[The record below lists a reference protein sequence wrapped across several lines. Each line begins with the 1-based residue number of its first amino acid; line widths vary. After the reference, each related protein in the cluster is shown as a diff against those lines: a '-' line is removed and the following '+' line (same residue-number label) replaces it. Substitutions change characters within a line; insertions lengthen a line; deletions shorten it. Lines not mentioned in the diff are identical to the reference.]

1 MRVIPLS
8 NKNAPKIV
16 LLEEKLVSLHR
27 VYNKHNPIQKM
38 AIPKD
43 ILAVARPSSTVVK
56 QRGNRFVVIKR
67 TSKRVGK
74 RVVPI
79 DIGMVG
85 EIIDGKFVAQV
96 SPKRTKKS
104 IDIKDF
110 GEVALCHKLG
120 RDLLE
125 ELASIWSL
133 NDAKRIYTIA
143 LLRAA
148 YGDVRNREL
157 MMHYVTSFASEW
169 IPDVHLSEDSVSN
182 FLQEIGQSY
191 SLICKFMR
199 KRIEEFGGKDLV
211 IDGMLKDYNSKDG
224 YLSEFSRKART
235 KGSKDL
241 SLLYAFDPKSK
252 EPIAVKPYPG
262 NMLDQTTINN
272 FISENKIVNGMMIMD
287 KGFCSEAL
295 FEQVDKIE
303 GLSYLIPLKQNS
315 AMIKKYQMDNPTEH
329 LHEYKDATILYKK
342 EKMANG
348 KYLYSFRNPKIAYEQ
363 EVAYVQQAD
372 KKEKFDSEK
381 YTGKR
386 TLFGLIVFKSKKNL
400 DPLTV
405 YLAYAQR
412 WMIEVM
418 FDMYKNIID
427 RDTVN
432 VHSDYRVYA
441 TELINL
447 LSIIISTRVKNL
459 FVKTELSQ
467 KYSYNQIFKMLS
479 KYKKAKIED
488 NGNWR
493 SVTMLKYI
501 EDIVGQL
508 DV

>member
-1 MRVIPLS
+1 
-8 NKNAPKIV
+8 
-16 LLEEKLVSLHR
+16 
-27 VYNKHNPIQKM
+27 
-38 AIPKD
+38 
-43 ILAVARPSSTVVK
+43 
-56 QRGNRFVVIKR
+56 
-67 TSKRVGK
+67 
-74 RVVPI
+74 
-79 DIGMVG
+79 
-85 EIIDGKFVAQV
+85 
-96 SPKRTKKS
+96 
-104 IDIKDF
+104 
-110 GEVALCHKLG
+110 
-120 RDLLE
+120 
-125 ELASIWSL
+125 
-133 NDAKRIYTIA
+133 
-143 LLRAA
+143 
-148 YGDVRNREL
+148 
-157 MMHYVTSFASEW
+157 
-169 IPDVHLSEDSVSN
+169 
-182 FLQEIGQSY
+182 
-191 SLICKFMR
+191 
-199 KRIEEFGGKDLV
+199 
-211 IDGMLKDYNSKDG
+211 
-224 YLSEFSRKART
+224 
-235 KGSKDL
+235 
-241 SLLYAFDPKSK
+241 
-252 EPIAVKPYPG
+252 
-262 NMLDQTTINN
+262 
-272 FISENKIVNGMMIMD
+272 
-287 KGFCSEAL
+287 
-295 FEQVDKIE
+295 
-303 GLSYLIPLKQNS
+303 
-315 AMIKKYQMDNPTEH
+315 MDNPTEH

-372 KKEKFDSEK
+372 KKEKFDGKK

-488 NGNWR
+488 NGIWR

-501 EDIVGQL
+501 EDVVGQL